1 MNSTLGM
8 RIYISNAKDIVMKF
22 SRLAAVSLLWLAATA
37 AWAQDRVV
45 YHIDNTAAQ
54 GLKGL
59 RNVRNH
65 LDVDPAAKITV
76 VTHAEG
82 VDMLMEGAKAANGAE
97 YAPLVSALK
106 SRGVNFEI
114 CEITLKN
121 RDLKKEQFIQEASV
135 TPSGVVRI
143 AKLQAQGSAYI
154 KP

>member
-1 MNSTLGM
+1 MEKRM
-8 RIYISNAKDIVMKF
+8 RVT
-22 SRLAAVSLLWLAATA
+22 SLLATLAVVLGATTA
-37 AWAQDRVV
+37 FAQDKVV
-45 YHIDNTAAQ
+45 YHFDNAVAQ

-65 LDVDPAAKITV
+65 IDTDPGAKITV

-82 VDMLMEGAKAANGAE
+82 VDMLMEGAKAANGSE

-106 SRGVNFEI
+106 SRGVSFEI
-114 CEITLKN
+114 CEITLRN
-121 RDLKKEQFIQEASV
+121 RGLKKEQFIQEAEF

-143 AKLQAQGSAYI
+143 AKLQGQGYAYI

>member
-1 MNSTLGM
+1 M
-8 RIYISNAKDIVMKF
+8 RLKSL
-22 SRLAAVSLLWLAATA
+22 LAAVTLCLAASA
-37 AWAQDRVV
+37 SLAQDKVV
-45 YHIDNTAAQ
+45 YHLDNAVTQ

-65 LDVDPAAKITV
+65 IDTDPTVKITV

-82 VDMLMEGAKAANGAE
+82 VDMLMEGAKAANGTD

-106 SRGVNFEI
+106 SRGVAFEV

-121 RDLKKEQFIQEASV
+121 RGLKRDQFIQEADF

>member
-1 MNSTLGM
+1 M
-8 RIYISNAKDIVMKF
+8 RLRSLFASIV
-22 SRLAAVSLLWLAATA
+22 LVLCAGAAF
-37 AWAQDRVV
+37 AQDKVV
-45 YHIDNTAAQ
+45 YHFDNAVAQ

-65 LDVDPAAKITV
+65 IDTDPTAKITV

-82 VDMLMEGAKAANGAE
+82 VDMLMEGAKSANGTE

-106 SRGVNFEI
+106 SRGVTFEI

-121 RDLKKEQFIQEASV
+121 RGLKKDQFIQEADF

-143 AKLQAQGSAYI
+143 AKLQGQGYAYI

>member
-1 MNSTLGM
+1 M
-8 RIYISNAKDIVMKF
+8 RFTRYIV
-22 SRLAAVSLLWLAATA
+22 AAALTVAAA
-37 AWAQDRVV
+37 GSWAQQLVV
-45 YHIDNTAAQ
+45 YHVDNTAAQ

-82 VDMLMEGAKAANGAE
+82 VDMLMEGAKAANGTE
-97 YAPLVSALK
+97 FAPLVSALK
-106 SRGVNFEI
+106 SRGVAFEI

-121 RDLKKEQFIQEASV
+121 RDLKKEQFIQEATF

-143 AKLQAQGSAYI
+143 AKMQAQGSAYI

>member
-1 MNSTLGM
+1 M
-8 RIYISNAKDIVMKF
+8 RLK
-22 SRLAAVSLLWLAATA
+22 SLLASIALVLCAGAAF
-37 AWAQDRVV
+37 AQDKVV
-45 YHIDNTAAQ
+45 YHFDNAVAQ

-65 LDVDPAAKITV
+65 IDTDPTAKITV

-82 VDMLMEGAKAANGAE
+82 VDMLMEGAKSANGTE

-106 SRGVNFEI
+106 SRGVTFEI

-121 RDLKKEQFIQEASV
+121 RGLKKDQFIQEADF

-143 AKLQAQGSAYI
+143 AKLQLQGYAYI

>member
-1 MNSTLGM
+1 MRLNSVLVSIALLVCAG
-8 RIYISNAKDIVMKF
+8 
-22 SRLAAVSLLWLAATA
+22 AAF
-37 AWAQDRVV
+37 AQDKVV
-45 YHIDNTAAQ
+45 YHFDNAVAQ

-65 LDVDPAAKITV
+65 IDTDPTAKITV

-82 VDMLMEGAKAANGAE
+82 VDMLMESAKAANGAE

-106 SRGVNFEI
+106 SRGVTFEI

-121 RDLKKEQFIQEASV
+121 RNLKKEQFIQEADF

-143 AKLQAQGSAYI
+143 AKLQGQGFAYI

>member
-1 MNSTLGM
+1 M
-8 RIYISNAKDIVMKF
+8 RLKSI
-22 SRLAAVSLLWLAATA
+22 LACLALMLCAGTA
-37 AWAQDRVV
+37 IAQDKVV
-45 YHIDNTAAQ
+45 YHFDNAVAQ

-65 LDVDPAAKITV
+65 IDTDPTAKIIV

-82 VDMLMEGAKAANGAE
+82 VDMLMEGAKSANGTE

-106 SRGVNFEI
+106 SHGVTFEI

-121 RDLKKEQFIQEASV
+121 RSLKKDQFIQEADF

-143 AKLQAQGSAYI
+143 AKLQLQGYAYI

>member
-1 MNSTLGM
+1 M
-8 RIYISNAKDIVMKF
+8 RLKTF
-22 SRLAAVSLLWLAATA
+22 LAAIALALTA
-37 AWAQDRVV
+37 GAAMAQDKVV
-45 YHIDNTAAQ
+45 YHFDNAVAQ

-65 LDVDPAAKITV
+65 IDTDPTAKITV

-82 VDMLMEGAKAANGAE
+82 VDMLMEGAKSANGTE

-106 SRGVNFEI
+106 SRGVDFEI
-114 CEITLKN
+114 CEITIKN
-121 RDLKKEQFIQEASV
+121 RGLKKEQFIQEADF

-143 AKLQAQGSAYI
+143 AKLQGQGYAYI

>member
-1 MNSTLGM
+1 M
-8 RIYISNAKDIVMKF
+8 RIKSVVASLILL
-22 SRLAAVSLLWLAATA
+22 LAAGVTY
-37 AWAQDRVV
+37 AQDTVAS
-45 YHIDNTAAQ
+45 HIDNAATQ

-65 LDVDPAAKITV
+65 VDTDPTAKIIV

-82 VDMLMEGAKAANGAE
+82 VDMLMEGSKAANGTE

-106 SRGVNFEI
+106 SRGVSFEI

-121 RDLKKEQFIQEASV
+121 RGLKKDQFIQEADF
-135 TPSGVVRI
+135 TPSGVVRL
-143 AKLQAQGSAYI
+143 AKLQKQGYAYI

>member
-1 MNSTLGM
+1 MQFKPFL
-8 RIYISNAKDIVMKF
+8 ACAALV
-22 SRLAAVSLLWLAATA
+22 LAAGA
-37 AWAQDRVV
+37 AWAQDKVV
-45 YHIDNTAAQ
+45 YHFDNAATQ

-65 LDVDPAAKITV
+65 IDTDPTAKITI

-82 VDMLMEGAKAANGAE
+82 VDMLMEGAKAANGSD

-106 SRGVNFEI
+106 SRGVTFEI

-121 RDLKKEQFIQEASV
+121 RGLKKEQFIQEADY

-143 AKLQAQGSAYI
+143 AKLQGQGFAYI